1 MLVLLFD
8 FVENAVLIV
17 PDFEEAGLHGPAL
30 GEDRPRKFYVITAE
44 GRAMKTD
51 LLEVWD
57 NQNRILGEIKK
68 ENIDVQ

>member
-1 MLVLLFD
+1 
-8 FVENAVLIV
+8 
-17 PDFEEAGLHGPAL
+17 
-30 GEDRPRKFYVITAE
+30 
-44 GRAMKTD
+44 MKTD